1 MANYV
6 DAGTQTRW
14 AGLTQNESIRP
25 EALFSPR
32 PDTSTPPDDMMMT
45 EKVEFNGGGRRRSV
59 TTPEGSP
66 TQQHHH
72 REPVLSTSP
81 LLARRLNR
89 PEFVAHIDLPSP
101 DLAALDDEVPISP
114 PASAA
119 MVLSP
124 LPEANKRF
132 AGHTPMLAGSPS
144 QKFEK
149 KAPNL
154 QPHPNFN
161 VAIAKAEQL
170 RQYQAALPPD
180 DENQAATPQ
189 QDIGLTG
196 PLMLAPNPGDG
207 AADHIALDVLDQEL
221 SKIAQLQLRDQSDHD
236 DDDNKGLD
244 LAQQESSS
252 HGSNQQNAR
261 GPTGMPPLHST
272 GNSALSSRKGSADS
286 RRSEDV
292 APVDGVTLK
301 RAPLNFG
308 APFGEM

>member
-14 AGLTQNESIRP
+14 AGLMQKEPVRP
-25 EALFSPR
+25 EALFSPQ
-32 PDTSTPPDDMMMT
+32 PNTSTPPDEMMVT
-45 EKVEFNGGGRRRSV
+45 EKVQFSDRARRHSI
-59 TTPEGSP
+59 TTPERSP

-72 REPVLSTSP
+72 ATVTSTSP

-89 PEFVAHIDLPSP
+89 HEFVAHIDLPSP

-119 MVLSP
+119 IVLSP

-132 AGHTPMLAGSPS
+132 AGHTPLFPGSPS
-144 QKFEK
+144 QKSGK
-149 KAPNL
+149 KAPSL
-154 QPHPNFN
+154 YPPPNFN
-161 VAIAKAEQL
+161 VRKAKADQL
-170 RQYQAALPPD
+170 LQYQAAAMPPD

-189 QDIGLTG
+189 EDIGLTG
-196 PLMLAPNPGDG
+196 PLMLAPHPGDG

-221 SKIAQLQLRDQSDHD
+221 SKIAQLQSRDQSDED
-236 DDDNKGLD
+236 EDKDPG
-244 LAQQESSS
+244 LAQQEPNPQ
-252 HGSNQQNAR
+252 GPTQQNVR
-261 GPTGMPPLHST
+261 DMTGIPPPQST

-286 RRSEDV
+286 RRSEDI
-292 APVDGVTLK
+292 APVDGVMLK

-308 APFGEM
+308 APFGEV